1 MLVEDSIRQIKHH
14 NNNQHKTK
22 ERKVK
27 MKKLG
32 MFLMLVVAMAVAMPT
47 SYAQLSKKEMKQIEK
62 TAKQEAKQL
71 KKEGWKVAPG
81 LPSIEMQLKDSY
93 ALQRQKDENG
103 YDKFIQGEAMSV
115 GQVYDAALFQADNL
129 SKLNLAG
136 KMETRVI
143 QIIDN
148 KLANKEISK
157 EEAVSLV
164 TSISASKNLISQRL
178 GQVIT
183 PVKLYR
189 DLPTGNIEV
198 RVIAYYSQVLADK
211 AAKAV
216 MRDELEKEAN
226 ELSDRLDEILGD

>member
-1 MLVEDSIRQIKHH
+1 
-14 NNNQHKTK
+14 
-22 ERKVK
+22 
-27 MKKLG
+27 
-32 MFLMLVVAMAVAMPT
+32 MFLMLVVAMAIAMPT

-62 TAKQEAKQL
+62 YVKKDAKQL

-81 LPSIEMQLKDSY
+81 LPSIELQLTESYKMQM
-93 ALQRQKDENG
+93 QKDENG

-115 GQVYDAALFQADNL
+115 GQVYDAAMFQADNL

-178 GQVIT
+178 GQVVT

-189 DLPTGNIEV
+189 DLPTGNVEV
-198 RVIAYYSQVLADK
+198 RVIAYYSKELADK
-211 AAKAV
+211 AAKAA

-226 ELSDRLDEILGD
+226 ELSDRLDDILGD

>member
-1 MLVEDSIRQIKHH
+1 
-14 NNNQHKTK
+14 
-22 ERKVK
+22 
-27 MKKLG
+27 
-32 MFLMLVVAMAVAMPT
+32 MFLMLVVAMAIAMPT

-62 TAKQEAKQL
+62 TAKQDAKQL

-81 LPSIEMQLKDSY
+81 LPSIELQLTESYKMQM
-93 ALQRQKDENG
+93 QKDENG

-115 GQVYDAALFQADNL
+115 GQVYDAAMFQADNL
-129 SKLNLAG
+129 SKLNMAG

-157 EEAVSLV
+157 EDAVSLV

-178 GQVIT
+178 GQVVT

-189 DLPTGNIEV
+189 DLPTGNVEV
-198 RVIAYYSQVLADK
+198 RVIAYYSKELADK
-211 AAKAV
+211 AAKAA
-216 MRDELEKEAN
+216 MREELEKEAN
-226 ELSDRLDEILGD
+226 ELSDRLDDILGD

>member
-1 MLVEDSIRQIKHH
+1 
-14 NNNQHKTK
+14 
-22 ERKVK
+22 

-47 SYAQLSKKEMKQIEK
+47 SYAQLSKKEINKIEK
-62 TAKQEAKQL
+62 TAKKEAKQL
-71 KKEGWKVAPG
+71 KKDGWKVAPG
-81 LPSIEMQLKDSY
+81 NPSMEIQLTESFKY
-93 ALQRQKDENG
+93 QMQKDDEG
-103 YDKFIQGEAMSV
+103 YDKFIQGEAMTV
-115 GQVYDAALFQADNL
+115 GQVYDAAMFQADNL

-183 PVKLYR
+183 PVKMYR
-189 DLPTGNIEV
+189 DLPNGNVEV
-198 RVIAYYSQVLADK
+198 RIIAYYSQTMANKVAK
-211 AAKAV
+211 AA
-216 MRDELEKEAN
+216 MREDLEKEAN
-226 ELSDRLDEILGD
+226 DLSNRLDDILGN

>member
-1 MLVEDSIRQIKHH
+1 
-14 NNNQHKTK
+14 
-22 ERKVK
+22 
-27 MKKLG
+27 
-32 MFLMLVVAMAVAMPT
+32 MFLMLMVAMAIAMPT
-47 SYAQLSKKEMKQIEK
+47 SYAQLSKREMKQVEK
-62 TAKQEAKQL
+62 LAKKEAKQL

-81 LPSIEMQLKDSY
+81 LPPIEMQLKDSY
-93 ALQRQKDENG
+93 TLQHQKDDNG

-157 EEAVSLV
+157 DEAVSLV

-211 AAKAV
+211 AAKAA
-216 MRDELEKEAN
+216 MREELENEAN
-226 ELSDRLDEILGD
+226 ELSERLDEILGD

>member
-1 MLVEDSIRQIKHH
+1 ML
-14 NNNQHKTK
+14 
-22 ERKVK
+22 
-27 MKKLG
+27 
-32 MFLMLVVAMAVAMPT
+32 LMLVVAMAVAMPT
-47 SYAQLSKKEMKQIEK
+47 SYAQLSKREMKEIEK

-93 ALQRQKDENG
+93 MMQRQKDENG
-103 YDKFIQGEAMSV
+103 YDKFIQGDAMSV
-115 GQVYDAALFQADNL
+115 GQVYDAAMFQAENL

-148 KLANKEISK
+148 KLANKEVRDLISISKEISK
-157 EEAVSLV
+157 EEAVSLA

-189 DLPTGNIEV
+189 DLPNGNMEV
-198 RVIAYYSQVLADK
+198 RVIVYYSRDLADK
-211 AAKAV
+211 AAKAA
-216 MRDELEKEAN
+216 MREELENEAN
-226 ELSDRLDEILGD
+226 ELSERLDDILGD

>member
-1 MLVEDSIRQIKHH
+1 
-14 NNNQHKTK
+14 
-22 ERKVK
+22 

-47 SYAQLSKKEMKQIEK
+47 SYAQLSKKEIKKIEK
-62 TAKQEAKQL
+62 TAKKEAKQL
-71 KKEGWKVAPG
+71 KKDGWKVAPG
-81 LPSIEMQLKDSY
+81 NPSMEMQLTESFKY
-93 ALQRQKDENG
+93 QMQKDDEG
-103 YDKFIQGEAMSV
+103 YDKFIQGEAMTV

-129 SKLNLAG
+129 SKLNLAS

-157 EEAVSLV
+157 EDAVSLV

-183 PVKLYR
+183 PVKMYR
-189 DLPTGNIEV
+189 DLPNGNVEV
-198 RVIAYYSQVLADK
+198 RIIAYYSQTMANKVAK
-211 AAKAV
+211 AA
-216 MRDELEKEAN
+216 MREDLEKEAN
-226 ELSDRLDEILGD
+226 DLSNRLDDILGN

>member
-1 MLVEDSIRQIKHH
+1 
-14 NNNQHKTK
+14 
-22 ERKVK
+22 
-27 MKKLG
+27 

-47 SYAQLSKKEMKQIEK
+47 SYAQLSKKEMKTIEK
-62 TAKQEAKQL
+62 NAKKEAKAL

-81 LPSIEMQLKDSY
+81 NPSMEMQLTESY
-93 ALQRQKDENG
+93 KYQMQKDENG
-103 YDKFIQGEAMSV
+103 YDKFIQGEAMTV

-136 KMETRVI
+136 KVETSVI

-148 KLANKEISK
+148 KLANKEITK
-157 EEAVSLV
+157 EEATSLA

-189 DLPTGNIEV
+189 DLPNGNIEV
-198 RVIAYYSQVLADK
+198 RVVVFYSKLMADK
-211 AAKAV
+211 AAKAA
-216 MRDELEKEAN
+216 MRENLEKEAN
-226 ELSDRLDEILGD
+226 ELSKRLDDILGD

>member
-1 MLVEDSIRQIKHH
+1 
-14 NNNQHKTK
+14 
-22 ERKVK
+22 
-27 MKKLG
+27 

-47 SYAQLSKKEMKQIEK
+47 SYAQLSKKELKTIEK
-62 TAKQEAKQL
+62 NAKKEAKAL

-81 LPSIEMQLKDSY
+81 NPSMEMQLAESFKY
-93 ALQRQKDENG
+93 QMQKDENG
-103 YDKFIQGEAMSV
+103 YDKFIQGEAMTV

-136 KMETRVI
+136 KVETSVI

-148 KLANKEISK
+148 KLANKEITK
-157 EEAVSLV
+157 EEATSLA

-189 DLPTGNIEV
+189 DKPNGNVEV
-198 RVIAYYSQVLADK
+198 RVVVFYSKLLADK
-211 AAKAV
+211 AAKAA
-216 MRDELEKEAN
+216 MRETLEKEAN
-226 ELSDRLDEILGD
+226 ELSKRLDDILGDQSN

>member
-1 MLVEDSIRQIKHH
+1 
-14 NNNQHKTK
+14 
-22 ERKVK
+22 

-47 SYAQLSKKEMKQIEK
+47 SYAQLSKKEINKIEK
-62 TAKQEAKQL
+62 TAKKEAKQL
-71 KKEGWKVAPG
+71 KKDGWKVAPG
-81 LPSIEMQLKDSY
+81 NPSLEMQLTESFKY
-93 ALQRQKDENG
+93 QMQKDDEG
-103 YDKFIQGEAMSV
+103 YDKFIQGEAMTV

-129 SKLNLAG
+129 SKLNLAS

-157 EEAVSLV
+157 EDAISLV

-183 PVKLYR
+183 PVKMYR
-189 DLPTGNIEV
+189 DLPNGNVE
-198 RVIAYYSQVLADK
+198 AYHC
-211 AAKAV
+211 
-216 MRDELEKEAN
+216 
-226 ELSDRLDEILGD
+226 IL

>member
-1 MLVEDSIRQIKHH
+1 ML
-14 NNNQHKTK
+14 
-22 ERKVK
+22 
-27 MKKLG
+27 
-32 MFLMLVVAMAVAMPT
+32 LMLVVAMAVAMPT
-47 SYAQLSKKEMKQIEK
+47 SYAQLSKREMKEIEK

-93 ALQRQKDENG
+93 MMQRQKDENG
-103 YDKFIQGEAMSV
+103 YDKFIHGDAMSV
-115 GQVYDAALFQADNL
+115 GQVYDAAMFQAENL

-157 EEAVSLV
+157 EEAVSLA

-189 DLPTGNIEV
+189 DLPNGNMEV
-198 RVIAYYSQVLADK
+198 RVIVYYSRDLADK
-211 AAKAV
+211 AAKAA
-216 MRDELEKEAN
+216 MREELENEAN
-226 ELSDRLDEILGD
+226 ELSERLDDILGD